1 PDPLRGLPCG
11 MQGDGPRPVRRGSAR
26 GALAAQPPGGDAEG
40 GGDRRGDGRCSLG
53 ARAGEGRHRTP
64 DGRLRHGRRPADV
77 GGGQHAPLPREGQP
91 LRGGRLGVPH
101 RSGGQPAGEHLRDR
115 ALGQPVRG
123 RGDGLTVPAA
133 RNRGWI
139 QPRRGCLRS
148 SHAPASHSTLPRA
161 GAPPALPG
169 NREEGSM
176 RNAWLAGLL
185 WMMGC
190 GGEQAAAPEGS
201 ATSELSQFRAELGAG
216 SKRPVI
222 AAGDDMVVV
231 PASVFGTTTDIVAR
245 FLFVAVREPGGQVR
259 GLYRVSEAADGST
272 FHYAGHL
279 TCAGF
284 YDFNGLTGN
293 RAKV

>member
-1 PDPLRGLPCG
+1 
-11 MQGDGPRPVRRGSAR
+11 
-26 GALAAQPPGGDAEG
+26 
-40 GGDRRGDGRCSLG
+40 
-53 ARAGEGRHRTP
+53 
-64 DGRLRHGRRPADV
+64 
-77 GGGQHAPLPREGQP
+77 
-91 LRGGRLGVPH
+91 
-101 RSGGQPAGEHLRDR
+101 
-115 ALGQPVRG
+115 
-123 RGDGLTVPAA
+123 
-133 RNRGWI
+133 
-139 QPRRGCLRS
+139 
-148 SHAPASHSTLPRA
+148 
-161 GAPPALPG
+161 
-169 NREEGSM
+169 M

-231 PASVFGTTTDIVAR
+231 PASVFGTTTDLVAR
-245 FLFVAVREPGGQVR
+245 FLFVALRELGGQVR

-293 RAKV
+293 RAKVGGRIDATDDSSVSVGSFIWWQAIDNRAIHRADQSTLPGFGDETANEAFCGSSNPPRFGPFDVVRGNIVVGPGGDDD